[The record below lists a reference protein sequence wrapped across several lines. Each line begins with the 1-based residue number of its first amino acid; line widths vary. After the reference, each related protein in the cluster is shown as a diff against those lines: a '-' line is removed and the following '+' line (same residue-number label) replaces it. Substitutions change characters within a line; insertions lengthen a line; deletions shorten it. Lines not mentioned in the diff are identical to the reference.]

1 MDLTSE
7 RWFGWSIALII
18 GLPVLILVL
27 SEVHLVLQRRGNA
40 LAGPVNRLRIWLLPL
55 AALLILLTQASDLG
69 EDNPGVRVVATLV
82 GIIAVTVA
90 LGGLNAVLFGN
101 ATEGT
106 WRDRLP
112 SIFVDLARLILIVTG
127 ATVVA
132 AYVWGTNVGG
142 LFATLGV
149 GSIVIGLALQNA
161 IGSVVSGLL
170 LLFEQPFRIGDTL
183 AVGGVEGK
191 VVEMNW
197 RSTHIDIGSGTQI
210 VPNATLAAASFS
222 NLSSPTE
229 AHDLVVETVF
239 AVSDPPHAVLATL
252 RTVAN
257 GLPILR
263 PGAEPSV
270 RVLGAGTYAVSI
282 PLVTAG
288 DAGLA
293 RTTFLTW
300 LWYASRRDEISL
312 DGETFTQRPKQDVVA
327 ALELVSTTL
336 DLDAEEI
343 DLLADVCE
351 IETYGQGE
359 QIYRAGRV
367 PERFGFI
374 VSGSVRI
381 LAAAD
386 DGAMLTVRDQDR
398 GEVVGLSGYVREPSP
413 ATSLALSEV
422 EVLQVKLDV
431 IDRIVAAKPAVARRL
446 NTLIAGR
453 AEEIRDAFVAV
464 NSGDAIVAPLTARK
478 IGR

>member
-1 MDLTSE
+1 MDITSE

-69 EDNPGVRVVATLV
+69 EKNAGVRVVATLV
-82 GIIAVTVA
+82 GILAVTVA

-127 ATVVA
+127 AAVVA

-183 AVGGVEGK
+183 EVGGVEGK

-229 AHDLVVETVF
+229 AHDLVVETAF
-239 AVSDPPHAVLATL
+239 AASDPPHAVVATL
-252 RTVAN
+252 RRVADS
-257 GLPILR
+257 LPILR
-263 PGAEPSV
+263 PGADPFV
-270 RVLGAGTYAVSI
+270 RVLGAGTYSVSI

-288 DAGLA
+288 DAALA

-300 LWYASRRDEISL
+300 LWYASRRDEVSL
-312 DGETFTQRPKQDVVA
+312 DGADFQQHPREDVVA
-327 ALELVSTTL
+327 ALGQFSTTL
-336 DLDAEEI
+336 DLDADEI
-343 DLLADVCE
+343 EAIAGECE
-351 IETYGQGE
+351 IETFGQGE
-359 QIYRAGRV
+359 VIVRDGVVPVRFSFIMSGLVRV
-367 PERFGFI
+367 TART
-374 VSGSVRI
+374 R
-381 LAAAD
+381 
-386 DGAMLTVRDQDR
+386 DGAAIPVSEQDR
-398 GEVVGLSGYVREPSP
+398 GEIVGTSALVREPSP
-413 ATSLALSEV
+413 TASTAATIV
-422 EVLQVKLDV
+422 EVLQVPMTV
-431 IDRIVAAKPAVARRL
+431 IDRLAAAKPGVAR
-446 NTLIAGR
+446 TLSDLIETR
-453 AEEIRDAFVAV
+453 RSQVRTAFEDINASHAV
-464 NSGDAIVAPLTARK
+464 VAPVRSASIRS
-478 IGR
+478 